1 MSSWLNLTRKTAIIT
16 GAASGIGRSIARAFY
31 DQGCNV
37 ILADNDSA
45 ALETTMEDVW
55 PTSKNSNYEQQNI
68 KYNVCDVRDN
78 SQMRDLMTFAD
89 EFHDDCNGI
98 GGGASILVNA
108 AGITRDGLMNDIVEA
123 NYDDVLDVNLK
134 GTFLSCQSF
143 CKPARI
149 QALCSSGGASIINI
163 GSVISERGNIGQTN
177 YAASKGGV
185 AGLTRALAKELAFTS
200 SKYSEN
206 GSSEKRGMIRVNA
219 ILPGFIRTP
228 MTEGLPE
235 TIRERI
241 LRQIPLQR
249 FGSPEDV
256 ANMAMFLASQD
267 RSGYVTGECW
277 ECSGAI
283 SL

>member
-16 GAASGIGRSIARAFY
+16 GAGSGIGRSIGRAFY
-31 DQGCNV
+31 NQGCNV

-45 ALETTMEDVW
+45 ALESTMEEVW
-55 PTSKNSNYEQQNI
+55 SSMKKRQELQNLTFNI
-68 KYNVCDVRDN
+68 CDVRDS
-78 SQMRDLMTFAD
+78 SQMRDLMTLAD
-89 EFHDDCNGI
+89 EFHNDCNGI

-108 AGITRDGLMNDIVEA
+108 AGITRDGLMDDITEA

-143 CKPARI
+143 CGPDRI
-149 QALCSSGGASIINI
+149 QVLCNSGGASIINV

-185 AGLTRALAKELAFTS
+185 AGLTRALAKELAFLS
-200 SKYSEN
+200 SKCSQKN
-206 GSSEKRGMIRVNA
+206 ISGKGGMIRVNA
-219 ILPGFIRTP
+219 ILPGFIHTP

-283 SL
+283 SI